1 MMTLQKRKSE
11 MVIDAKLVKNLRE
24 KTGAGM
30 MDCKKAL
37 IDSDG
42 DLDKAVDNLRKS
54 GIAKAEKKGTRETKE
69 GIVYSYIHA
78 GGRLGVLLEINCETD
93 FVAKTDGFTELAHN
107 LAMQIAA
114 TNPVALNR
122 ESLQESLVSREREIF
137 TDQAKSEGKPDN
149 IIEKMV
155 EGRLTKFYQES
166 CLMEQTYIKD
176 SDKKVNDIFT
186 ETIATLGENISINR
200 FVRFA
205 IGESSE
211 LPSNGK
217 L

>member
-1 MMTLQKRKSE
+1 MG
-11 MVIDAKLVKNLRE
+11 IDAKLVKDLRD

-37 IDSDG
+37 VDSEG
-42 DLDKAVDNLRKS
+42 DINKALDNLRKS
-54 GIAKAEKKGTRETKE
+54 GIAKAEKKGTRETRE
-69 GIVYSYIHA
+69 GLIYSYIHA
-78 GGRLGVLLEINCETD
+78 GGRLGVLLELNCETD

-114 TNPVALNR
+114 TNPIGLDRDSIN
-122 ESLQESLVSREREIF
+122 ESVISREREIY
-137 TDQAKSEGKPDN
+137 TDQAKSEGKPEN

-155 EGRLTKFYQES
+155 EGRLSKFFQES

-176 SDKKVNDIFT
+176 SDKKVTDIFT
-186 ETIATLGENISINR
+186 ETIASLGENISINR

-205 IGESSE
+205 IGESYLDS
-211 LPSNGK
+211 SNGK
-217 L
+217 S